1 MSNTNATLYVNVQL
15 TVLVPVPDLA
25 LEDDTY
31 IADAT
36 AHIQDIV
43 YNAFN
48 DYSTALTVV
57 NADTLKIGDD
67 VYDL

>member
-15 TVLVPVPDLA
+15 TVLVPVSDTA
-25 LEDDTY
+25 LTNDDVITQ
-31 IADAT
+31 AT

-48 DYSTALTVV
+48 NYSTALTVV